1 MVRQEAEGFSLIK
14 TCAKAKTPTREENLE
29 LVRRIQAGDKEAE
42 SEFVIR
48 NGKLVITVINNK
60 FNMYIDN
67 EDVFQ
72 AGLLGLL
79 KAAEKFDLK
88 DKSDIS
94 VATYAYIWIRQSIG
108 RYISE
113 NENDIRLPV
122 HAHEKL
128 KKMMAIRNKYN
139 TEKPE
144 CTLEMYIKQETGFDD
159 NVINTLMPYTLHTIS
174 LNEPVKLDSDSRDD
188 SEIIDFIDD
197 KINSTEDDVVEQ
209 FRDEAVYNV
218 MKEALN
224 EREFDV
230 ICRRFGIGYEQMT
243 LEEVGKAYGITRERI
258 RQIEVK
264 ALRKLRNPRYK
275 RLLQDYVN
283 A

>member
-42 SEFVIR
+42 SEFAIR
-48 NGKLVITVINNK
+48 NGKLVIKVIKNK

-113 NENDIRLPV
+113 NENDIRIPV
-122 HAHEKL
+122 HANEKL
-128 KKMMAIRNKYN
+128 RTNK
-139 TEKPE
+139 
-144 CTLEMYIKQETGFDD
+144 
-159 NVINTLMPYTLHTIS
+159 
-174 LNEPVKLDSDSRDD
+174 
-188 SEIIDFIDD
+188 
-197 KINSTEDDVVEQ
+197 VE
-209 FRDEAVYNV
+209 
-218 MKEALN
+218 
-224 EREFDV
+224 
-230 ICRRFGIGYEQMT
+230 
-243 LEEVGKAYGITRERI
+243 
-258 RQIEVK
+258 
-264 ALRKLRNPRYK
+264 LR
-275 RLLQDYVN
+275 
-283 A
+283 